1 MEIVGKVV
9 NEYDLRAVNDS
20 RQSFYGKAYVEEYA
34 NGVKV
39 LTSYHTKILAVA
51 PNGQAMRL
59 FTSEDVMSQTTCRHC
74 KEFLMQ
80 YGDYDDL
87 SGSSTKEKVMNLPVL
102 NIQD

>member
-20 RQSFYGKAYVEEYA
+20 RQSFYGKAYVEEYE

-39 LTSYHTKILAVA
+39 LTSYRTKVLAVSK
-51 PNGQAMRL
+51 GRAMRL

-80 YGDYDDL
+80 YCDYDDL

-102 NIQD
+102 NIQE

>member
-9 NEYDLRAVNDS
+9 NEYDLRAVNDN
-20 RQSFYGKAYVEEYA
+20 RQSFYGKAYVEEYE

-39 LTSYHTKILAVA
+39 LTSYRTKVLAVSK
-51 PNGQAMRL
+51 GRAMRL

-80 YGDYDDL
+80 NCDYDDL

-102 NIQD
+102 DIQE